1 MKTDSL
7 HKLYLE
13 QLRDLYDAEHQLI
26 EALPKMARAS
36 VSSELRSAF
45 EDHLEQTKKHARRIE
60 AIFEA
65 MGQKAKGKKCKAM
78 EGLVKEGA
86 EVIKEDMEDG
96 VKDAALIA
104 AAQRVEHYE
113 MAGYGCVRT
122 YASLLGDQE
131 ASAILEKTLQEEKEA
146 DETLGGIAEQI
157 NVAIPQGRTLN
168 AKRAANTPGRRSK
181 SAA

>member
-7 HKLYLE
+7 HGLYLE

-26 EALPKMARAS
+26 EALPKMAKAS
-36 VSSELRSAF
+36 VSPELRSAF
-45 EDHLEQTKKHARRIE
+45 EEHWEQTKEHARRIE
-60 AIFEA
+60 AIVEA
-65 MGQKAKGKKCKAM
+65 MGAKAKGQKCKAM
-78 EGLVKEGA
+78 EGLVKEGN
-86 EVIKEDMEDG
+86 EVIKEDMEDD

-122 YASLLGDQE
+122 YASLLGDQK

-146 DETLGGIAEQI
+146 DETLGGIAEQV
-157 NVAIPQGRTLN
+157 NVAIPRGTLN
-168 AKRAANTPGRRSK
+168 AKQAANMPGRRSK